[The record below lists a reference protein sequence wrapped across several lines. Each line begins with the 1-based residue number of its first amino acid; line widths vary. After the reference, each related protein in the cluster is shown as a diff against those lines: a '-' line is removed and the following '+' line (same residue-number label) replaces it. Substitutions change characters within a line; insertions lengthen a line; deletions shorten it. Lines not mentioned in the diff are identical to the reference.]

1 MCISLLG
8 FILLAPSVIAYPIM
22 YVIWGINPIE
32 YAALMFADKPKVF
45 EIKTYPHL
53 HDFMGCID
61 MVAKNLN
68 HVVDKKVNEY

>member
-32 YAALMFADKPKVF
+32 YAALMFANGTFPK
-45 EIKTYPHL
+45 
-53 HDFMGCID
+53 
-61 MVAKNLN
+61 
-68 HVVDKKVNEY
+68 